1 MTDHNHFRLVIV
13 ESPYAGDIEAN
24 EAYARAAMRDCLLLG
39 DAPYASHL
47 LYTQP
52 GVLQDTDKAERKLGM
67 EAGFAWGEMA
77 EATIV
82 YTDLGISAGMAAGI
96 DRAESAGRPVEVR
109 HLLVGTNSKGEQE
122 WASPNEPNGPEIA
135 LAELLTNSAAS

>member
-1 MTDHNHFRLVIV
+1 MNIPTTFRLVIV

-24 EAYARAAMRDCLLLG
+24 EAYARAAMRDCLLRG
-39 DAPYASHL
+39 EAPYASHL

-82 YTDLGISAGMAAGI
+82 FGDLGISAGMAAGI
-96 DRAESAGRPVEVR
+96 DRASAAGRPVEYR
-109 HLLVGTNSKGEQE
+109 TLRPE
-122 WASPNEPNGPEIA
+122 NE
-135 LAELLTNSAAS
+135 SA